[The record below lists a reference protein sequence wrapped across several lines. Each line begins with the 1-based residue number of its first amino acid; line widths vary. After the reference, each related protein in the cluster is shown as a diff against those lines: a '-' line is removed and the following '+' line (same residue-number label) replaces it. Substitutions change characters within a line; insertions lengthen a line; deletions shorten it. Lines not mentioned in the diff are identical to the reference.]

1 VGVAVASGVGV
12 GLWVIVALGVVE
24 KVVVGEC
31 VAVRLGVVAAVAV
44 RVAEATR
51 VGVWLESV
59 AVGVTVWAMREVAEG
74 VAVLLGVAV
83 ATLGVGEWL
92 GTGDDGASVGVRVAV
107 CDGGGFSEGEEVGLA
122 VGSPAQEIALHSGAV
137 ECVSQAARSKAQPV
151 YRAASDEKESG
162 ARHLCVALTPSR

>member
-1 VGVAVASGVGV
+1 MGVAVASGVGV

-44 RVAEATR
+44 RVAEATH

-59 AVGVTVWAMREVAEG
+59 AVGVTVWAMLEVAEG

-83 ATLGVGEWL
+83 ATLGVGE
-92 GTGDDGASVGVRVAV
+92 
-107 CDGGGFSEGEEVGLA
+107 
-122 VGSPAQEIALHSGAV
+122 
-137 ECVSQAARSKAQPV
+137 
-151 YRAASDEKESG
+151 
-162 ARHLCVALTPSR
+162 